1 MSPSGRRITI
11 VFALREKKKLL
22 SSLKVLFCLEEMD
35 IFPLLQYVNTPSS
48 LQNRIERHEGV
59 IQSPELFFYL
69 PLCLLRLPGLAN
81 ASVSSLTQSPC
92 PPQA

>member
-11 VFALREKKKLL
+11 VFALREKKLF

-48 LQNRIERHEGV
+48 LQNQMERHEGV

-81 ASVSSLTQSPC
+81 ASLSSLTQSSSA
-92 PPQA
+92 PQA